1 MAPVSSR
8 WVGVA
13 LVALALL
20 AAGCSSAS
28 KAAPP
33 KAFCDAANRYEGE
46 LDHEQTVGKINVA
59 KQISIV
65 EQMAANAP
73 SSVRADAQTFLT
85 SLRKVGTDPH
95 LRDNPAV
102 ERAVNNVNRYASNK
116 CGLFN
121 IPPD

>member
-1 MAPVSSR
+1 MAGVSPR
-8 WVGVA
+8 WVAAA
-13 LVALALL
+13 LLALTVV
-20 AAGCSSAS
+20 AAGCSSAA

-46 LDHEQTVGKINVA
+46 LDHEQTVGKVNVA

-73 SSVRADAQTFLT
+73 ASLRSDTQTFLNA
-85 SLRKVGTDPH
+85 LRRVGTNPR
-95 LRDNPAV
+95 LRDNPNV
-102 ERAVNNVNRYASNK
+102 KRAVDNVNRYASNK

-121 IPPD
+121 VPPD